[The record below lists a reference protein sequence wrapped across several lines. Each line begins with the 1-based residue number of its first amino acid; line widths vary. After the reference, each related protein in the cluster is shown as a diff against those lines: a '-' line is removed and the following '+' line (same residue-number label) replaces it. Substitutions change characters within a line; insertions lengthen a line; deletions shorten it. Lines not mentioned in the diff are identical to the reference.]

1 MASGSFNISKISGS
15 TYLTFRVDWSST
27 PDTDSNSSLVTVWVY
42 VDKSSASTAATSGT
56 ANTSVTVGSTTQY
69 ENGLKFEVSP
79 GNTVMLF
86 AKSGFKV
93 IHENDGSCSV
103 GISVNIGSTIDMS
116 ASGSK
121 TVTLDTIARASV
133 PTMSSADFKIGADV
147 YLYTNRKSANFTHDL
162 YFLYN
167 NGAYGDPIYKG
178 LNTSINLSQFADLFY
193 SQSSNAIRRQGTFL
207 LRTFNGGTQ
216 VGDNTITFY
225 TNVDSSCSD
234 VIPDVTMNISAV
246 PLDDWVETEYI
257 QNKTHI
263 KADMTAIAKKYASV
277 QKYTIKEYNGSTFVS
292 GTEKSSSENSC
303 SLNSYYPIR
312 SSGTVT
318 IKGYVTDTRG
328 IDSSYATQSITVIPY
343 SKPRLYRN
351 AMYNNI
357 ICERCDA
364 DSGELSNSGT
374 ALKLIVCAE
383 WYSLL
388 NGENTAEL
396 QIYYESDSGQK
407 VDWQKIEAQQQGGT
421 AADGYISA
429 LKFSG
434 IVPGITLNIDD
445 SYHITLRCIDRF
457 GESDQ
462 VGYDIP
468 TAKAALHLGEGGNK
482 AAFGKYAE
490 IDNAVE
496 IAEDWELYYK
506 GAPLTD
512 YIEYLIR
519 ESGQ

>member
-1 MASGSFNISKISGS
+1 MASGSFNISRISGS
-15 TYLTFRVDWSST
+15 TYLTFRVVWSST
-27 PDTDSNSSLVTVWVY
+27 PDTDSNSSAVTVWVY
-42 VDKSSASTAATSGT
+42 VDKSSSSTAATSGT

-86 AKSGFKV
+86 AKAGFKV
-93 IHENDGSCSV
+93 NHANDGSCSV
-103 GISVNIGSTIDMS
+103 KISVNIGSTIDMS
-116 ASGSK
+116 ASGEK

-133 PTMSSADFKIGADV
+133 PTMSSTDFKIGADV

-162 YFLYN
+162 YFKYN
-167 NGAYGDPIYKG
+167 DGTYGNPIYKG

-193 SQSSNAIRRQGTFL
+193 SQSPNAIKRQGTFL
-207 LRTFNGGTQ
+207 LRTFNGSTQ

-225 TNVDSSCSD
+225 TNVDSSRSD

-246 PLDDWVETEYI
+246 PLEDWVETEYV
-257 QNKTHI
+257 QNKTYLT
-263 KADMTAIAKKYASV
+263 ADMTGTAKKHAGIKKYAV
-277 QKYTIKEYNGSTFVS
+277 KEYNGTTYVS
-292 GTEKSSSENSC
+292 GTERISSAASISFDTYN
-303 SLNSYYPIR
+303 PIR
-312 SSGTVT
+312 SSGSVT
-318 IKGYVTDTRG
+318 IKGYVTDTRE
-328 IDSSYATQSITVIPY
+328 ITSSAVTQNITVIPY

-364 DSGELSNSGT
+364 DSGEFSNSGT

-388 NGENTAEL
+388 NSENTAEL
-396 QIYYESDSGQK
+396 QICYESGSGQK
-407 VDWQKIEAQQQGGT
+407 VDWQKIDTQQQGGT
-421 AADGYISA
+421 AADGYMSG
-429 LKFSG
+429 LEFNG
-434 IVPGITLNIDD
+434 IVPDITLDTAD
-445 SYHITLRCIDRF
+445 SYQITIRCIDRF
-457 GESDQ
+457 GEWDQ
-462 VGYDIP
+462 TGYSIP

-490 IDNAVE
+490 IDNALE
-496 IAEDWELYYK
+496 ISEDWELYYK
-506 GAPLTD
+506 GTTLTD

>member
-1 MASGSFNISKISGS
+1 MAGGSFNINRISGS
-15 TYLTFRVDWSST
+15 TYLTFRVVWSSVA
-27 PDTDSNSSLVTVWVY
+27 DTANNQSEVTVWVY
-42 VDKSSASTAATSGT
+42 VDKSSASSVATSGT

-69 ENGLKFEVSP
+69 EDGFKFNVSP

-86 AKSGFKV
+86 AKAGFKV
-93 IHENDGSCSV
+93 SHADDGSGSV
-103 GISVNIGSTIDMS
+103 KISVNIGSTIDMS
-116 ASGSK
+116 ASGEK

-133 PTMSSADFKIGADV
+133 PTMSSTDFKIGADV
-147 YLYTNRKSANFTHDL
+147 YLYTNRKSNAFTHDL

-167 NGAYGDPIYKG
+167 DGVYGNPIYSG

-193 SQSSNAIRRQGTFL
+193 SQSPNSKRRQGTFL
-207 LRTFNGGTQ
+207 LRTKNGSTT
-216 VGDNTITFY
+216 VGDNTINFY
-225 TNVDSSCSD
+225 TNVDSSRSD
-234 VIPDVTMNISAV
+234 VIPDVTMKISAV
-246 PLDDWVETEYI
+246 PLEDWVETEYV
-257 QNKTHI
+257 QNKTYLT
-263 KADMTAIAKKYASV
+263 ADMTGTAKKHAGIKKYAV
-277 QKYTIKEYNGSTFVS
+277 KEYNGTTWVS
-292 GTEKSSSENSC
+292 GTEKTSSAASFSFDTY
-303 SLNSYYPIR
+303 SPIH
-312 SSGTVT
+312 SSGAVT

-328 IDSSYATQSITVIPY
+328 IDSFYATHNITVTPY

-364 DSGELSNSGT
+364 ISGELSNSGT

-388 NGENTAEL
+388 NSENTAEL
-396 QIYYESDSGQK
+396 QICYETGSGQK
-407 VDWQKIEAQQQGGT
+407 VDWQTIETQQQGGT
-421 AADGYISA
+421 AADGYISG
-429 LKFSG
+429 LEFNG
-434 IVPGITLNIDD
+434 IVPGITLDISD
-445 SYHITLRCIDRF
+445 SYHIVIRCIDRF

-462 VGYDIP
+462 SGYSIP

-506 GAPLTD
+506 GTTLTD